1 MTDTLFVLVATYG
14 GAALFVVTFF
24 SCLAVPV
31 PSSLM
36 MITGGAFAATG
47 DLLLGGMVLSAY
59 AGAVIGD
66 QVGYLVGRLGAIPL
80 ERWAGARRNRTVLL
94 HRARLAISEWGGP
107 GVFFSRWLVSPL
119 GPYVNFAS
127 GAGKMEWARFTL
139 WGAVGE
145 AVWVSVYV
153 GLGYAF
159 ANNLELVVD
168 IVTDFSGL
176 VVGAVLTA
184 GIGLVLVAIH
194 RRQERR
200 RGRARQENV

>member
-14 GAALFVVTFF
+14 SAALFVVTFL

-36 MITGGAFAATG
+36 MITGGAFAASG
-47 DLLLGGMVLSAY
+47 DLMIGTMVLSAY

-66 QVGYLVGRLGAIPL
+66 QVGYLVGRLGASPL
-80 ERWAGARRNRTVLL
+80 ERWTGARRSRAILL
-94 HRARLAISEWGGP
+94 RRARWAIGEWGGP

-119 GPYVNFAS
+119 GPYVNFAG

-145 AVWVSVYV
+145 AVWVAVYV

-159 ANNLELVVD
+159 ANNLELVID
-168 IVTDFSGL
+168 IVADFSGL
-176 VVGAVLTA
+176 VVAAVVTA
-184 GIGLVLVAIH
+184 GLGLVLAAIH
-194 RRQERR
+194 RRQGRR
-200 RGRARQENV
+200 RERVRQD